1 MRGLEGGELKVKMLM
16 VYTLTVV
23 YMPLEVVDRAVL
35 WSTVSTVDLA
45 HKLIHPSAEKLKL
58 TCGCRSFKRPH
69 FLLYRCYYLPSL
81 ESYITF
87 ALFQESDMTTLI
99 SLLIGS

>member
-1 MRGLEGGELKVKMLM
+1 MPLEVGDLMLM

-58 TCGCRSFKRPH
+58 TCGREGKLMSGDGC
-69 FLLYRCYYLPSL
+69 
-81 ESYITF
+81 T
-87 ALFQESDMTTLI
+87 ALMLS
-99 SLLIGS
+99 SAY